1 MSSKLL
7 LGLILLL
14 IPISLI
20 VGVFISY
27 FGVGPA
33 KSLADWGATGD
44 FFGGL
49 LNPLL
54 TFCSILILI
63 YSLRLQQK
71 AGLEAAISAEKT
83 AKINLEQLELNK
95 AAQELQFSESEK
107 QRLHSE
113 KLIKVGLEQNKHLE
127 TQIKSSLRSAK
138 ETHILN
144 QLDNLSR
151 SLNTCLSL
159 EVDNKERKM
168 SQINKATLVWF
179 TSDEEDSSITY
190 LIKMNANRIEQ
201 IVIGKLSLITFYLEE
216 LESVENFLGRYHFEF
231 VINEVEHLVRT
242 HGYFIR
248 KNRDNILEKY
258 LTDFYN
264 FLTAYSSDS
273 ELIKK
278 VSVLLNLLKKEN
290 DPKSIENYI
299 EEASC
304 WF

>member
-1 MSSKLL
+1 MAFLL
-7 LGLILLL
+7 VFILGIIGL
-14 IPISLI
+14 
-20 VGVFISY
+20 FISY
-27 FGVGPA
+27 FGIGPA
-33 KSLADWGATGD
+33 RTLADWGATGD

-71 AGLEAAISAEKT
+71 AGLDAAISAEKT

-95 AAQELQFSESEK
+95 ASQDRQFSESEK

-113 KLIKVGLEQNKHLE
+113 KLIKVGSEQNRHLE
-127 TQIKSSLRSAK
+127 TQIQSSLRSAK

-168 SQINKATLVWF
+168 SQIHKATLVWY
-179 TSDEEDSSITY
+179 TSDEEDSSVNY
-190 LIKMNANRIEQ
+190 LIKMNAYRIEQ
-201 IVIGKLSLITFYLEE
+201 IVICKLSLVTFYLEE

-248 KNRDNILEKY
+248 KNRDNLLESY
-258 LTDFYN
+258 LKNFFN
-264 FLTAYSSDS
+264 FLTVYSSNA
-273 ELIKK
+273 ELIRK
-278 VSVLLNLLKKEN
+278 VSELLNLLKKEN
-290 DPKSIENYI
+290 AYESIENYI
-299 EEASC
+299 EEAST

>member
-1 MSSKLL
+1 MTRRLS

-14 IPISLI
+14 APISIII
-20 VGVFISY
+20 VLFISH

-33 KSLADWGATGD
+33 KTLADWGATGD

-54 TFCSILILI
+54 TFCSIVILI

-71 AGLEAAISAEKT
+71 AGLDAAISAEKT

-95 AAQELQFSESEK
+95 SAQERQFSESEK

-127 TQIKSSLRSAK
+127 TQIKSSLKSAK

-151 SLNTCLSL
+151 SLNSCLSL

-179 TSDEEDSSITY
+179 TSDEADSITY

-201 IVIGKLSLITFYLEE
+201 IVLGKLSLITFYIEE
-216 LESVENFLGRYHFEF
+216 LESVENFLGRYHLEY
-231 VINEVEHLVRT
+231 VINEVEYLVKT

-248 KNRDNILEKY
+248 KNRDNILENY
-258 LTDFYN
+258 LTHFCY
-264 FLTAYSSDS
+264 FLTAYTSNA
-273 ELIKK
+273 ELI
-278 VSVLLNLLKKEN
+278 
-290 DPKSIENYI
+290 
-299 EEASC
+299 
-304 WF
+304 